1 MSEIIKSGRV
11 CVTIGGDHS
20 IGLGT
25 VFGHAKSYVSD
36 DNNNNVDDDTDNE
49 ASDMCVLWVDAH
61 ADMNTP
67 KTSPSGYIWACLKF
81 NFCFSTSSLIDVLL
95 AAMELLGAAYK
106 SKAVSSIAQ
115 NH

>member
-36 DNNNNVDDDTDNE
+36 NNNNNNNVDDDTDNE

-67 KTSPSGYIWACLKF
+67 KTSPSGYIWACF
-81 NFCFSTSSLIDVLL
+81 T
-95 AAMELLGAAYK
+95 
-106 SKAVSSIAQ
+106 
-115 NH
+115 